1 MVVAKARALGLDQL
15 VDAVSIGYVVLYLIV
30 IALILWRAKGGPT
43 KAIWAALVSVIFAV
57 PIVLLAFESKQAAT
71 EVAAK
76 NAEYLAK
83 YEPAKAIFDKLCK
96 EQSAPIIKR
105 TVEDVEGVLLLK
117 VRQKS
122 DHNDWKNQMWSGAGL
137 PGESAG
143 ESYIKDFL
151 LDRQI
156 PRVANTDQFG
166 PWQVMQR
173 VGEVGKRGFRFVVA
187 PSLVA
192 GGIDRYTA
200 YVAKQE
206 LNMHPER
213 VKLQATVFKEPS
225 PQYAITFEDN
235 IELAL
240 RQHWIAGTTVKVID
254 TKSNEVIGQQSF
266 WNWDSGFGSTN
277 QRSPWQVAVNRCPSY
292 QSSLTNTHKFVDQV
306 LIAQKGK

>member
-1 MVVAKARALGLDQL
+1 MMDAKLAALGLGWITSTIGIVFWVL
-15 VDAVSIGYVVLYLIV
+15 VIGLLFVIVRFIRRKDYLLASV
-30 IALILWRAKGGPT
+30 TCVPL
-43 KAIWAALVSVIFAV
+43 AALF
-57 PIVLLAFESKQAAT
+57 VLPVMAYMEQR
-71 EVAAK
+71 
-76 NAEYLAK
+76 EYLAK